1 MSASNPFRRKPVPAA
16 AAALDS
22 VVGEREAAPTTP
34 DPAPAPPAPPLEN
47 TLPPRT
53 KSVRIAS
60 PPVRAV
66 ISPVEPLS
74 PLATSPPGTSH
85 GRSRHAG
92 SPPPPQV
99 IPRDVES
106 SSESEDDERPD
117 GLDPF
122 ENPKARS
129 DNDDDDVQTGR
140 KRATMDVDAF
150 KRLLLTG
157 DASVQ
162 SAALTET
169 NVSLIE
175 QQQQLPLRS
184 ASRSSQDRDAASPRL
199 ERKKPPVPKT
209 RHGKLLQH
217 AVDEDVVSARDQQSR
232 APPRVVLSKKS
243 PPPPLTF
250 SPSPYPP
257 AGAAARVVSD
267 PPPSTSSP
275 GSSSRSS
282 SRDGRRPSLSD
293 PFPPFRS
300 ASQRIPPA
308 APPTRRHS
316 QLRHAHA
323 HAHAA
328 AGSSPPIAR
337 SSSARLPASSTSSS
351 ASAMPRTPPPPPP
364 TRRRDHESP
373 PSSSHSSPSTTPEE
387 AADTDADNQSTTPPP
402 LARSQSGSVRSVNRL
417 ARAPRPPPPRRSANS
432 QVAAADDS
440 RSLRHVSGDG
450 DAEDDGGGV
459 GSPPRPPSKA
469 ENILADLSRLQR
481 ELDEF
486 RGRYEKPSSSTS
498 SAAG

>member
-282 SRDGRRPSLSD
+282 
-293 PFPPFRS
+293 
-300 ASQRIPPA
+300 
-308 APPTRRHS
+308 
-316 QLRHAHA
+316 
-323 HAHAA
+323 
-328 AGSSPPIAR
+328 
-337 SSSARLPASSTSSS
+337 

-387 AADTDADNQSTTPPP
+387 AAEPDADNQPTTPPP

-440 RSLRHVSGDG
+440 RSLRHVSSSTTTTTGDG

>member
-22 VVGEREAAPTTP
+22 DVGEREAATT
-34 DPAPAPPAPPLEN
+34 PAPPAPPLEN

-60 PPVRAV
+60 PPVRAL
-66 ISPVEPLS
+66 ISPVEPPS
-74 PLATSPPGTSH
+74 PLATSPPGTSR

-99 IPRDVES
+99 IPRDVGS

-122 ENPKARS
+122 ENPKVGR
-129 DNDDDDVQTGR
+129 DDEGHVQTGR

-157 DASVQ
+157 DANVQ
-162 SAALTET
+162 SAALTER
-169 NVSLIE
+169 NVSMVE
-175 QQQQLPLRS
+175 QQQQQLPLRS

-217 AVDEDVVSARDQQSR
+217 AVDGDIISARDQQSR
-232 APPRVVLSKKS
+232 APP
-243 PPPPLTF
+243 
-250 SPSPYPP
+250 
-257 AGAAARVVSD
+257 RVVSD

-293 PFPPFRS
+293 AFPPFRS
-300 ASQRIPPA
+300 ASLRIPPA
-308 APPTRRHS
+308 APPSRRHS
-316 QLRHAHA
+316 QLRHA

-337 SSSARLPASSTSSS
+337 SSSARLPASSTSAS
-351 ASAMPRTPPPPPP
+351 ASAMSRTAPPPPPP

-373 PSSSHSSPSTTPEE
+373 SSSSHSSPSTTPEE
-387 AADTDADNQSTTPPP
+387 AEDAANQSTTPPP
-402 LARSQSGSVRSVNRL
+402 LARSQSGSVRSVTRL
-417 ARAPRPPPPRRSANS
+417 ARAPRPPPPRRSANA
-432 QVAAADDS
+432 QVS
-440 RSLRHVSGDG
+440 
-450 DAEDDGGGV
+450 AEDDGGGGGGGAV
-459 GSPPRPPSKA
+459 GPSSPPQPPSKA
-469 ENILADLSRLQR
+469 EDILADLSRLQR

-486 RGRYEKPSSSTS
+486 RGRYEKPSS
-498 SAAG
+498 AAG

>member
-184 ASRSSQDRDAASPRL
+184 ASRSNTAM
-199 ERKKPPVPKT
+199 
-209 RHGKLLQH
+209 LQH

-323 HAHAA
+323 HAA
-328 AGSSPPIAR
+328 AGSSPPTAR
-337 SSSARLPASSTSSS
+337 SRSARLPASSTSSS

-387 AADTDADNQSTTPPP
+387 AAEPDADNQPTTPPP

-440 RSLRHVSGDG
+440 RSLRHVSSSTTTTTGDG

>member
-275 GSSSRSS
+275 GSSSR
-282 SRDGRRPSLSD
+282 
-293 PFPPFRS
+293 
-300 ASQRIPPA
+300 
-308 APPTRRHS
+308 
-316 QLRHAHA
+316 QLRHA

-387 AADTDADNQSTTPPP
+387 AAEPDADNQPTTPPP

-440 RSLRHVSGDG
+440 RSLRHVSSSTTTTTGDG

>member
-157 DASVQ
+157 DANVQ

-217 AVDEDVVSARDQQSR
+217 AVDEDVVSARDQ
-232 APPRVVLSKKS
+232 
-243 PPPPLTF
+243 
-250 SPSPYPP
+250 
-257 AGAAARVVSD
+257 
-267 PPPSTSSP
+267 
-275 GSSSRSS
+275 
-282 SRDGRRPSLSD
+282 
-293 PFPPFRS
+293 
-300 ASQRIPPA
+300 
-308 APPTRRHS
+308 H
-316 QLRHAHA
+316 QLRHA

-364 TRRRDHESP
+364 PPTRRRDHESP

-387 AADTDADNQSTTPPP
+387 AAEPDADNQSTTPPP

-440 RSLRHVSGDG
+440 RSLRHVSSTTTTGGG

>member
-22 VVGEREAAPTTP
+22 GVGEREAATT
-34 DPAPAPPAPPLEN
+34 PAPASPAPPLEN

-66 ISPVEPLS
+66 ISPVEPPS
-74 PLATSPPGTSH
+74 PLATSPPGTSR

-99 IPRDVES
+99 IPRDVGS

-122 ENPKARS
+122 ENPKVGR
-129 DNDDDDVQTGR
+129 DDEGHVQTGR

-157 DASVQ
+157 DANVQ
-162 SAALTET
+162 SAALTER
-169 NVSLIE
+169 NVSMVE
-175 QQQQLPLRS
+175 QQQQQLPLRS

-217 AVDEDVVSARDQQSR
+217 AVDGDIISARDQQPR
-232 APPRVVLSKKS
+232 APP
-243 PPPPLTF
+243 
-250 SPSPYPP
+250 
-257 AGAAARVVSD
+257 RVVSD

-293 PFPPFRS
+293 AFPPFRS
-300 ASQRIPPA
+300 ASLRIPPA

-316 QLRHAHA
+316 QLRHA

-337 SSSARLPASSTSSS
+337 SSSARLPASSTSAS
-351 ASAMPRTPPPPPP
+351 ASAMPRTPPPPPPPPP

-373 PSSSHSSPSTTPEE
+373 SSSSHSSPSTTPEE
-387 AADTDADNQSTTPPP
+387 AEDAANQSTTPPP
-402 LARSQSGSVRSVNRL
+402 LARSQSGSVRSVTRL
-417 ARAPRPPPPRRSANS
+417 ARAPRPPPPRRSANA
-432 QVAAADDS
+432 QVS
-440 RSLRHVSGDG
+440 
-450 DAEDDGGGV
+450 AEDDGGGGGGGAV
-459 GSPPRPPSKA
+459 GPSSPPQPPSKA
-469 ENILADLSRLQR
+469 EDILADLSRLQR

-486 RGRYEKPSSSTS
+486 RGRYEKPSS
-498 SAAG
+498 AAG

>member
-22 VVGEREAAPTTP
+22 DVGEREAATT
-34 DPAPAPPAPPLEN
+34 PAPPAPPLEN

-60 PPVRAV
+60 PPVRAL
-66 ISPVEPLS
+66 ISPVEPPS
-74 PLATSPPGTSH
+74 PLATSPPGTSR
-85 GRSRHAG
+85 GRSRHG
-92 SPPPPQV
+92 SPPPPPQV
-99 IPRDVES
+99 IPRDVGS
-106 SSESEDDERPD
+106 SSESEDNERPD

-122 ENPKARS
+122 ENPKVGR
-129 DNDDDDVQTGR
+129 DDEGHVQTGR

-157 DASVQ
+157 DANVQ
-162 SAALTET
+162 SAALTER
-169 NVSLIE
+169 NVSMVE
-175 QQQQLPLRS
+175 QQQQQLPLRS

-217 AVDEDVVSARDQQSR
+217 AVDGDIISARDQQPR
-232 APPRVVLSKKS
+232 APP
-243 PPPPLTF
+243 
-250 SPSPYPP
+250 
-257 AGAAARVVSD
+257 RVVSD

-293 PFPPFRS
+293 AFPPFRS
-300 ASQRIPPA
+300 ASLRIPPA

-316 QLRHAHA
+316 QLRHA

-337 SSSARLPASSTSSS
+337 SSSARLPASSTSAS
-351 ASAMPRTPPPPPP
+351 ASAMSRTAPPPPPP

-373 PSSSHSSPSTTPEE
+373 SSSSHSSPSTTPEE
-387 AADTDADNQSTTPPP
+387 AEDAANQSTTPPP
-402 LARSQSGSVRSVNRL
+402 LARSQSGSVRSVTRL

-432 QVAAADDS
+432 QVS
-440 RSLRHVSGDG
+440 
-450 DAEDDGGGV
+450 AEDDGGGGGGGAV
-459 GSPPRPPSKA
+459 GPSSPPRPPSKA
-469 ENILADLSRLQR
+469 EDILADLSRLQR

-486 RGRYEKPSSSTS
+486 RGRYEKPSS
-498 SAAG
+498 AAG